1 MNLPMLRSSGND
13 LYSKAMAA
21 CRLQFAA
28 VGGFSL
34 VVNLL
39 QLTVSLYM
47 MQVFDRVLASRSL
60 DTLLWLT
67 AIAVAAIGLL
77 ALLDAS
83 RARIMQRIG
92 TWTEAQVAPEGFARA
107 LESTLR
113 GKPYRM
119 EALRD
124 LGVCR
129 AWISGPGALSL
140 YDVPWVP
147 IYLGVIFLLHPVLG
161 FIATG
166 GAVVL
171 FGLILVSELVTADP
185 LKKANVASMAAQ
197 KRADAISRNA
207 EVMDA
212 MGMGPTMISQWQ
224 ASVNEAAPLQQKA
237 ADRAGLLL
245 GITRFVRLAIQI
257 AVLGVG
263 AYLVLKQ
270 QMTSGASIAGSI
282 IMGRALAPVEQMIGG
297 WKGLVQARQ
306 SKARLKAFLSQPR
319 IRPETDPLP
328 APEGKVTAERITWGL
343 SGQATAIIRGV
354 SFSLDAGDRLA
365 IIGPSASGKTTL
377 LRLVAGI
384 LAPAAGAVRLDG
396 ADISTWARED
406 VGRYIGYLP
415 QDVELFEG
423 TVSQNIGRMNPD
435 ALPEDIHAAAIMAG
449 CHEAILRLPQ
459 GYETPLG
466 EAGAGL
472 SGGQKQMVGLARAL
486 YGRPRLIV
494 LDEPDSSLDGEAE
507 SRLLAGLARMKES
520 GATVVLVSH
529 RPTLVRGVDK
539 ILVLKDGA
547 VEAFGSRDEIL
558 KRMMPQ
564 RPVAVPA
571 APPMTQARIG
581 EAS

>member
-13 LYSKAMAA
+13 LFSRAMSA
-21 CRLQFAA
+21 CRFQFAS
-28 VGGFSL
+28 VGAFSL

-47 MQVFDRVLASRSL
+47 MQVFDRVLASRSI

-67 AIAVAAIGLL
+67 AIAVAAIALL
-77 ALLDAS
+77 ALLDAA

-92 TWTEAQVAPEGFARA
+92 TWAESQVAPEGFARA

-147 IYLGVIFLLHPVLG
+147 VYLGVIFLLHPVLG

-171 FGLILVSELVTADP
+171 FGLILVSEIATADP
-185 LKKANVASMAAQ
+185 LKKANVASMTAQ

-212 MGMGPTMISQWQ
+212 MGMGPVMISQWKQ
-224 ASVNEAAPLQQKA
+224 SVDEASPLQQSA

-263 AYLVLKQ
+263 AYLVLRQ
-270 QMTSGASIAGSI
+270 EMTSGASIAGSI

-306 SKARLKAFLSQPR
+306 ARARLKAFLSQPR

-328 APEGKVTAERITWGL
+328 APLGNLTAERVTWGL
-343 SGQATAIIRGV
+343 TGQSTAIIRGV
-354 SFSLDAGDRLA
+354 SFSLEAGDRLA

-384 LAPAAGAVRLDG
+384 LPPAAGAVRLDG

-423 TVSQNIGRMNPD
+423 TVARNIARMDPE
-435 ALPEDIHAAAIMAG
+435 ALPEDVHAAATGAAAW
-449 CHEAILRLPQ
+449 CH
-459 GYETPLG
+459 
-466 EAGAGL
+466 
-472 SGGQKQMVGLARAL
+472 
-486 YGRPRLIV
+486 
-494 LDEPDSSLDGEAE
+494 
-507 SRLLAGLARMKES
+507 
-520 GATVVLVSH
+520 
-529 RPTLVRGVDK
+529 
-539 ILVLKDGA
+539 
-547 VEAFGSRDEIL
+547 
-558 KRMMPQ
+558 
-564 RPVAVPA
+564 PA
-571 APPMTQARIG
+571 
-581 EAS
+581 